1 VHNIHLMTVA
11 NGIDNNLHIL
21 PCIRSK
27 VPHLSLGELGPLPD
41 LRVQLAALHI
51 LQHQYNRILLL
62 NDLVNVDNARV
73 VESDQHV
80 DFVLGFEHLVLVD
93 LDGEHLARVL
103 ADGLADSA

>member
-1 VHNIHLMTVA
+1 MHNIHLMTVA